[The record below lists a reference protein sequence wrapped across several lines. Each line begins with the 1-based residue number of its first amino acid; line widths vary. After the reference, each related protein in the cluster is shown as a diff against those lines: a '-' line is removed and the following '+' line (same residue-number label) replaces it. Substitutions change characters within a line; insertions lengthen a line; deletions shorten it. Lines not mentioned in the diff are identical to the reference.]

1 MNMCFWEKSFVFM
14 LASTL
19 CSSIVFAGAAEE
31 KTFDLSVR
39 VPKLKP
45 GFAVTGGPLLLQP
58 TSSTQGYAILTSP
71 FPIPTPNWQV
81 QEVNSDYQFGF
92 YAGGSYTF
100 ERPGADVRLGWIRLE
115 SNDNSAATADASQFV
130 GPFYEIGPNAGSLR
144 QTQGELKRDFNF
156 VTLDFGQTIDV
167 GEAFRLRFFGGLDYL
182 YIKQNL
188 LASFSSPTDLFSTTS
203 DTESLFSGVGPRLG
217 LLGEYGLRKHLAI
230 TGMFA
235 TSISIGTMSPEMTFV
250 SSSTDLQAIGIS
262 ENHQAITVQKTT
274 QVVPGVE
281 GRMGLAY
288 LFNPTVSS
296 ELVVEL
302 GYTAAAFIDVISSE
316 QPSTAVAAL
325 QTGTTAVATLS
336 GSQTNFGI
344 NGPYLI
350 ARFRSLA

>member
-1 MNMCFWEKSFVFM
+1 MISMCFWKKSLICM

-19 CSSIVFAGAAEE
+19 CSSIVLAGTAAE
-31 KTFDLSVR
+31 KALDLSVR
-39 VPKLKP
+39 VPKLRP
-45 GFAVTGGPLLLQP
+45 GFSVIGGPLLLQP

-81 QEVNSDYQFGF
+81 QEVNSDYHFGF

-115 SNDNSAATADASQFV
+115 SNDSSAATADSSQFV

-144 QTQGELKRDFNF
+144 QTQGQLKRDFNF
-156 VTLDFGQTIDV
+156 VTLDFGQTIDI
-167 GEAFRLRFFGGLDYL
+167 GEAFRLRFLGGLDYL

-188 LASFSSPTDLFSTTS
+188 VASFSSPTDLFSTTS
-203 DTESLFSGVGPRLG
+203 DTESRFSGVGPRLG

-235 TSISIGTMSPEMTFV
+235 TSISIGAMSPEMTFV

-262 ENHQAITVQKTT
+262 ENQQAITVQKTT

-288 LFNPTVSS
+288 LFNPTVHRHSTIQTSS
-296 ELVVEL
+296 
-302 GYTAAAFIDVISSE
+302 
-316 QPSTAVAAL
+316 
-325 QTGTTAVATLS
+325 
-336 GSQTNFGI
+336 
-344 NGPYLI
+344 
-350 ARFRSLA
+350 